1 MLSNTCRAVQAFV
14 QPSLLRRGQRP
25 LQRAAVAGG
34 RLPGHDRPFEG
45 AHRQQCVIDS
55 ELLLDHVYHRV
66 PAERPV
72 LRKYRI
78 IEWFSS
84 GGNFSR
90 LRTARIEGY
99 LAGNRDSCRQQ
110 AAEIHP
116 LMGREHCAVF
126 P

>member
-1 MLSNTCRAVQAFV
+1 MKAAGGFHFSYLGLVNTCHVPPHEAQHTGECMAEIRY
-14 QPSLLRRGQRP
+14 RYY
-25 LQRAAVAGG
+25 GG
-34 RLPGHDRPFEG
+34 IPHISYILG
-45 AHRQQCVIDS
+45 
-55 ELLLDHVYHRV
+55 
-66 PAERPV
+66 
-72 LRKYRI
+72 KYRI